1 MAWTVLH
8 QIRPLRGLRKASS
21 PQAQGA
27 DSRGYRYFVQLAL
40 EGVPYHKPKLAAHR
54 KSLHGRK
61 VHEIIAVGNTI
72 ILAKMRV

>member
-1 MAWTVLH
+1 
-8 QIRPLRGLRKASS
+8 
-21 PQAQGA
+21 
-27 DSRGYRYFVQLAL
+27 VQLAL